1 MAPNL
6 FGIGVFGSLVFL
18 GGVLLLVVAIIGLAL
33 RNRRLARAASIAGL
47 VVTVGGTA
55 IAGIANAGT
64 TAVALAQAVVFVG
77 LFIAS
82 SRGKSKAPGD
92 ASSVG

>member
-18 GGVLLLVVAIIGLAL
+18 GGMLLLVVAIIGLAL
-33 RNRRLARAASIAGL
+33 RNRWLARAASIAGL
-47 VVTVGGTA
+47 VVTVGGA
-55 IAGIANAGT
+55 ASAGIANAGAA
-64 TAVALAQAVVFVG
+64 AVTLGQAVVFVG
-77 LFIAS
+77 LLIAS
-82 SRGKSKAPGD
+82 SRGKSQAPAD